1 MQHAPLRSG
10 LWALAGVQLLTGA
23 WLAAS
28 PSTFYSAIANFG
40 ARNAHD
46 LRDMAAFYVASAV
59 VLAVAASRPSWRAP
73 ALALVGLQ
81 YGLHALNHLLDIGH
95 SSPGWVGP
103 FDLVSLA
110 AGALMIAWLYR
121 AADREDRERAR

>member
-1 MQHAPLRSG
+1 MQHVPLRAG
-10 LWALAGVQLLTGA
+10 LWALAGVQLLTGL
-23 WLAAS
+23 WMAAS

-40 ARNAHD
+40 ASNTHD
-46 LRDMAAFYVASAV
+46 LRDMAAFYVASGV
-59 VLAVAASRPSWRAP
+59 VLAVSTARPSWRAP

-81 YGLHALNHLLDIGH
+81 FALHTLNHLVDIGN

-110 AGALMIAWLYR
+110 AGTVLIGWLYR
-121 AADREDRERAR
+121 EAVR